1 MLFLPSHK
9 LFRKRKNFKV
19 QYDTALYSTSE
30 MKIMSRAYRK
40 KKHMQMLENDA
51 QPTLYFLIDMSTND
65 FQILDFVSLHDQ
77 TYSLKYRILFYNK
90 SPTSFTIPF

>member
-1 MLFLPSHK
+1 
-9 LFRKRKNFKV
+9 
-19 QYDTALYSTSE
+19 
-30 MKIMSRAYRK
+30 
-40 KKHMQMLENDA
+40 MQMLENDA
-51 QPTLYFLIDMSTND
+51 QPTLYFLIAMSTND